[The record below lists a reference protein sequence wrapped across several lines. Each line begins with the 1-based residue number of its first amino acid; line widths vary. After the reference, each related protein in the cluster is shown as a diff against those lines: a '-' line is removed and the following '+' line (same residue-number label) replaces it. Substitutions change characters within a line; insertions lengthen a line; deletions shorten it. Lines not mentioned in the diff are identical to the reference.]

1 MIERQIG
8 KRRPYW
14 LFFVSIALAAGFFAG
29 GWYLGRAG
37 TGLAG
42 TDSAIAKKLKG
53 VGSAPPVGAVQEKDI
68 QFSQFWELWK
78 MLKLKYYEDASE
90 QKMFY
95 GAMRG
100 MAEAFGDPYTTF
112 FEPKIAK
119 EFSDSLKG
127 EFEGIGAEIGIR
139 NDQLQIIAPLPET
152 PAEKAGLRPGDNILA
167 INGTSTEGMATDQ
180 AVSLIRGPK
189 GTVVTLKIGRMVQA
203 TSTKEDM
210 ATSTKAN
217 GEKRKLEPEVKD
229 YKITRDKI
237 YVKSV
242 RLTWPKEGIAL
253 VTLSNFNEDT
263 DTVFSS
269 LADQILA
276 KNPRGII
283 LDMRNNPGGY
293 LDRSTAVAGEWAGGE
308 VIVSERRKG
317 KIVDSFHGTGS
328 GRLNGIPTVVLVNQG
343 SASASEIVA
352 GALQDYGL
360 AKVMGMK
367 TFGKG
372 SVQDYTEFKDG
383 SAVKI
388 TIAEWLTPK
397 GRSINK
403 LGIQPDIEVDRT
415 LDDYNEDSDPQL
427 DKALQ
432 WLIDPGAFAATGTA
446 IGPVKKP

>member
-1 MIERQIG
+1 MTDAPIRR
-8 KRRPYW
+8 KRPIMW
-14 LFFVSIALAAGFFAG
+14 AFCILIVAAGCFAG
-29 GWYLGRAG
+29 GWYLGHAG
-37 TGLAG
+37 VGLAG
-42 TDSAIAKKLKG
+42 TESTITKQLKG
-53 VGSAPPVGAVQEKDI
+53 VGSAPTAGALEAKDI

-95 GAMRG
+95 GAMKG
-100 MAEAFGDPYTTF
+100 MAEAMGDPYTTF

-139 NDQLQIIAPLPET
+139 DSQLQIIAPLPET
-152 PAEKAGLRPGDNILA
+152 PAEKAGLQAGDYILA
-167 INGTSTEGMATDQ
+167 INGTSTENMPTDQ

-203 TSTKEDM
+203 TSTKDEK
-210 ATSTKAN
+210 ATSTKTN
-217 GEKRKLEPEVKD
+217 VKRKLEPVVKD

-242 RLTWPKEGIAL
+242 RLSWPKEGVAL

-263 DTVFSS
+263 DSVFSS
-269 LADQILA
+269 LVDQILA
-276 KNPRGII
+276 KNAKGLI
-283 LDMRNNPGGY
+283 LDLRNNPGGY
-293 LDRSTAVAGEWAGGE
+293 LDRSTAVAGEWAGDE

-328 GRLNGIPTVVLVNQG
+328 GRLKGLPTVVLVNQG

-360 AKVMGMK
+360 AKIMGMK

-372 SVQDYTEFKDG
+372 SVQDYSEFKDG
-383 SAVKI
+383 SAIKI

-415 LDDYNEDSDPQL
+415 LDNYNENSDPQL
-427 DKALQ
+427 DKAFQ
-432 WLIDPGAFAATGTA
+432 WLADPGAFAATSTA
-446 IGPVKKP
+446 AGPVKKP